1 MDERKQQ
8 DYESAIRVLKHSYI
22 RRLYNTV
29 RIIDNILV
37 LEKIVPFSRND
48 LLRAQSLVHGLAGSG
63 TTFGFPEITQSG
75 QQADYFLEQFLKKN
89 SNSAELSHAQH
100 AEFLRLL
107 LSVQKV
113 CQDVYNRSLRE
124 MTDMAGGATHE
135 APGLQGHAHILIVE
149 DDAEVSSV
157 ISMVLKTAGMTIQ
170 KVGSGAD
177 ALHYLARVHPDLVL
191 LDMNLTD
198 MNGMEVLQQIKQN
211 SEFLDI
217 PVIILA
223 TRYNEGDESFSLQ
236 AGAAAYI
243 RKPVDIDTLVGHV
256 NEIIGGTAIRAQ
268 SI

>member
-8 DYESAIRVLKHSYI
+8 EYESAFRVLKHSYI

-37 LEKIVPFSRND
+37 LEKIVPLSRND

-63 TTFGFPEITQSG
+63 TTFGFPEVTDVG
-75 QQADYFLEQFLKKN
+75 HRADYFLEQFLKK
-89 SNSAELSHAQH
+89 SDADVDMSKTQH
-100 AEFLRLL
+100 QEFLRLL
-107 LSVQKV
+107 VSVQKV
-113 CQDVYNRSLRE
+113 CQDVYDRARREVPELANPPIYETHGYQNR
-124 MTDMAGGATHE
+124 
-135 APGLQGHAHILIVE
+135 AHILIIE

-170 KVGSGAD
+170 KLGSGAD
-177 ALHYLARVHPDLVL
+177 ALHYLARVRPDVVL

-223 TRYNEGDESFSLQ
+223 TRYNDGDENFSLQ

-243 RKPVDIDTLVGHV
+243 RKPVDIETLVAHV
-256 NEIIGGTAIRAQ
+256 NAIIQGADVRAQ
-268 SI
+268 SM

>member
-8 DYESAIRVLKHSYI
+8 DYESAFRVLKHSYI

-37 LEKIVPFSRND
+37 LEKIVPFGRND

-63 TTFGFPEITQSG
+63 TTFGFPEVTQAG
-75 QQADYFLEQFLKKN
+75 QQADYFLEQFLKN
-89 SNSAELSHAQH
+89 NDVTVSLSPAQH
-100 AEFLRLL
+100 AELLRLL
-107 LSVQKV
+107 LNTQKV

-124 MTDMAGGATHE
+124 MGAVANLPVHE
-135 APGLQGHAHILIVE
+135 VPGLQKHAHILIVE
-149 DDAEVSSV
+149 DDAEISSV
-157 ISMVLKTAGMTIQ
+157 MGMVLKTAGMTIQ
-170 KVGSGAD
+170 KLSAGAD
-177 ALHYLARVHPDLVL
+177 ALHYIARVRPDLIL

-223 TRYNEGDESFSLQ
+223 TRYNEGDKNFSLQ

-243 RKPVDIDTLVGHV
+243 RKPVNIDTLVGHV
-256 NEIIGGTAIRAQ
+256 NEIIDGNAARTQ
-268 SI
+268 SM

>member
-8 DYESAIRVLKHSYI
+8 DYESAFRVLKHSYI

-37 LEKIVPFSRND
+37 MEKIVPLNRND
-48 LLRAQSLVHGLAGSG
+48 LSRAQALVHGLAGSG
-63 TTFGFPEITQSG
+63 TTFGFPEVTQAG
-75 QQADYFLEQFLKKN
+75 QQADLFLEHFLKKADATA
-89 SNSAELSHAQH
+89 SMTPAQH
-100 AEFLRLL
+100 AEFQRLL
-107 LSVQKV
+107 LNAQKV
-113 CQDVYNRSLRE
+113 CQDVYNRARRE
-124 MTDMAGGATHE
+124 IPELNDPAAHK
-135 APGLQGHAHILIVE
+135 APSQQGHAHILIIE

-157 ISMVLKTAGMTIQ
+157 ISMVLKAAGMTIQ
-170 KVGSGAD
+170 KLGSGAD

-223 TRYNEGDESFSLQ
+223 TRYNEGDENFSLQ
-236 AGAAAYI
+236 AGASAYI

-256 NEIIGGTAIRAQ
+256 NEIIGGEGGRAQ
-268 SI
+268 SM